1 MNGTQLKILAVPV
14 MLVTFIAS
22 AYAGEGLGKT
32 ETEKLLSGNT
42 IEGKNVRFNS
52 AYTMYFDKSGDY
64 RGEDTQSGKGSGS
77 WRVSGEGDLCI
88 QPVMKQREFCWTLKK
103 RDSGYDMIAASGK
116 VVRTI
121 EKVLP
126 GNPNNL

>member
-1 MNGTQLKILAVPV
+1 MNGTQLKILAVPL
-14 MLVTFIAS
+14 MLLAFVAS
-22 AYAGEGLGKT
+22 AYAGEGFGKA

-42 IEGKNVRFNS
+42 IEGKNVRWNS
-52 AYTMYFDKSGDY
+52 AFKMYFDKSGNY

-103 RDSGYDMIAASGK
+103 RDGGYDLISASGK
-116 VVRTI
+116 LVRTI
-121 EKVLP
+121 EKVAE